1 MRPTFQTLKFG
12 IIPLPCFA
20 PGMTTSSSNLPA
32 ALNLEANL
40 KHVYQYIA
48 DPVFETEK
56 NIRCCMIDLWCIVQI
71 IHYKSIKIEIFIT
84 GSIHKFQICDERQ
97 AWIRIMITSNN
108 VWFSNQRKMI
118 ELMSQNEHP
127 KHYLTFW
134 F

>member
-1 MRPTFQTLKFG
+1 MHNFSTDTKYSISKDHAILKCTAKVKRYEYWNNIG
-12 IIPLPCFA
+12 I
-20 PGMTTSSSNLPA
+20 T
-32 ALNLEANL
+32 L
-40 KHVYQYIA
+40 KHVNQYIA

-108 VWFSNQRKMI
+108 VWFSNQRKMM

-127 KHYLTFW
+127 KLYLTFW